1 MSRKRLTHG
10 THNPGRMRFCERKFF
25 GVVLGISFQTGVP
38 FLTATLTDASQH
50 RIHKVRGTT
59 ADLCTG

>member
-1 MSRKRLTHG
+1 MSCKRLAHR
-10 THNPGRMRFCERKFF
+10 THNPDWMRFCERKFF

-59 ADLCTG
+59 ADLSTG